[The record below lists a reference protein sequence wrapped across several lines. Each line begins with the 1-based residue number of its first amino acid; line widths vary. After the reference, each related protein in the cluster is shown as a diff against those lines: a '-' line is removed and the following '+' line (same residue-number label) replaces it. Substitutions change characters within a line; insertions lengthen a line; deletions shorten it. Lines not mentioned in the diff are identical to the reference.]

1 MKILA
6 CLLPAIIN
14 DDVSGLTELE
24 FKQVQA
30 FVDSFPACIF
40 NTDTIEPFFSN
51 CELTGLAGDCVVL
64 SITRPHF
71 KTRYINSRRGAAIET
86 LEALNNLNYT
96 NKGFDAAIRK
106 ACIRHQDKG
115 RALNDE
121 CHYYVSNRSTKEW
134 RAK

>member
-51 CELTGLAGDCVVL
+51 CELTQLAGSCVDL

-71 KTRYINSRRGAAIET
+71 KTRYINSRRGSVIET
-86 LEALNNLNYT
+86 ESELNNLNYT
-96 NKGFDAAIRK
+96 DKGFNAELIYLVREYQLSDPTA
-106 ACIRHQDKG
+106 
-115 RALNDE
+115 
-121 CHYYVSNRSTKEW
+121 YYYISNRSTKEW